1 MKEDTKTAKLGLPD
15 DFICF
20 ATYSLS
26 HAFNHFYRPLLQKLG
41 LTYPQYL
48 VMVLLWRGDDLKV
61 KDIGSKL
68 NLESNTLTP
77 MLKRLETIG
86 LIERARDAQDERSVR
101 VTLTKEGKQ
110 LKEAAQTIPNCLTEA
125 IGLEREEMMKL
136 IKTLKT
142 LQSKLLKM

>member
-1 MKEDTKTAKLGLPD
+1 MKEDTKTAKPGLPD

-20 ATYSLS
+20 TTYSLS
-26 HAFNHFYRPLLQKLG
+26 HAFNQFYRPLLQKLG

-48 VMVLLWRGDDLKV
+48 VMVLLWRGDDRKV

-86 LIERARDAQDERSVR
+86 LIERTRDAQDERSVR
-101 VTLTKEGKQ
+101 VTLTKEGTQ

-125 IGLEREEMMKL
+125 IGLEREEMMRL

-142 LQSKLLKM
+142 LQSKLLKK